1 MSVVLKNV
9 KDKRRKVKAGTNECN
24 IAVILLTTQTRMLY
38 HTQIYQIKKYCAE
51 YEKVVNVINIVGNRL
66 RISSLI

>member
-38 HTQIYQIKKYCAE
+38 HTQMYPIKKYCAQ
-51 YEKVVNVINIVGNRL
+51 YENVVNVNIIVGNWL
-66 RISSLI
+66 RIDGLI